1 MTRFA
6 TQLLLRIRRQCNMDV
21 KKFVVSKNDSLTDF
35 LLSPIKYERQT
46 TVLPRKFKKG
56 LRPSPY
62 EYEMDGIDNEYPGR
76 DYFLNHKVIDH
87 QELDDSI
94 VYSKVYSGFEDDFV
108 TLSSELP
115 VPTILRCWAKTYI
128 DNDSEK
134 KVPFRL
140 STPGGM
146 KIWVNGKL
154 EVTYKNYTRNT
165 TKSEDIELTFDKGI
179 NEIIV
184 YFDDLGER
192 DVDFIFSMINL
203 GSEELKGHLP
213 LTYDA
218 QTLVN
223 AQNTLSSI
231 YFLKDYYDHGDIKFF
246 TNSDEDNKIR
256 IRFNPPTD
264 DPYSDMQSG
273 DITEFKH
280 GDREINVTAG
290 EHEYIL
296 GNTYDFQFASL
307 TNVEFGL
314 QMPDKSWVTRII
326 TLTVYNTQNYKNV
339 ISANT
344 VDERKKQALEYYAKQ
359 ELDDINVAMSK
370 MYLDKNLTYEKGHK
384 LPFELESALNL
395 VNSHGD
401 CSDFILAPLLMF
413 LIKYPNKVP
422 QEIKDTLKETCLKF
436 RYWIDEPG
444 NDVMWYFSEN
454 HALLFH
460 IARYFA
466 GELYPDDKFEI
477 SGHTGNEQYQ
487 LGKKQIE
494 DWFDE
499 FFEYGLAEWNSLT
512 YMPIDLIGF
521 FTLYNSAPD
530 QNIKELAK
538 KALDFCFQIIAI
550 NSFGKNYASTYGRV
564 YEHNLKNIPL
574 SEIAS
579 LSKVAFDIGCFND
592 ALRDVVPFALSDYE
606 PNIDL
611 AKMFIPTKPEHF
623 EYIQG
628 INKAH
633 SYIYKTP
640 EYAMASVINYQ
651 VGQHGVQQHN
661 MNVALKDMLTNIW
674 ITNPGERKFSGDHK
688 PSYWAGNNRMP
699 QINQYKNYQF
709 MTYDLTDK
717 DLPFIHMYYPYWEFD
732 EELVGKNWVA
742 FRKGNAAGFIHFS
755 NEVKKTKFGPET
767 NREFISNGRKHFV
780 FLTCFDVD
788 GKLPSEKELL
798 KRFRIN
804 DKESAVLA
812 DGLSF
817 KVEPKKLF
825 VDGKEVPTNTASYLK
840 IGDYVE

>member
-1 MTRFA
+1 MNSKSFT
-6 TQLLLRIRRQCNMDV
+6 
-21 KKFVVSKNDSLTDF
+21 VSKGDSLTDF
-35 LLSPIKYERQT
+35 LLSSINYERQT
-46 TVLPRKFKKG
+46 TVSPRKFKEG

-62 EYEMDGIDNEYPGR
+62 EYEMEGIDNEYPGR
-76 DYFLNHKVIDH
+76 DYFLSHKVIDD
-87 QELDDSI
+87 QELDSS
-94 VYSKVYSGFEDDFV
+94 VNFSKVYSGFEDDFV

-128 DNDSEK
+128 DSDSDAII
-134 KVPFRL
+134 PFKL

-146 KIWVNGKL
+146 KVWVNGKL
-154 EVTYKNYTRNT
+154 EITYKNYTRNT
-165 TKSEDIELTFDKGI
+165 TKSEDVNLSFTKGE
-179 NEIIV
+179 NEVVV

-203 GSEELKGHLP
+203 SDKSLNGHLP
-213 LTYDA
+213 LSYDA
-218 QTLVN
+218 DVLEN
-223 AQNTLSSI
+223 AQDTLSSI
-231 YFLKDYYDHGDIKFF
+231 HFLKDYYDKGDIKFYAE
-246 TNSDEDNKIR
+246 TRDNNKVR

-273 DITEFKH
+273 NITEFKH
-280 GDREINVTAG
+280 GDREIEIQPG
-290 EHEYIL
+290 KHEYVL
-296 GNTYDFQFASL
+296 GNTFDFQFASL

-314 QMPDKSWVTRII
+314 EMPDGSWVNRII
-326 TLTVYNTQNYKNV
+326 TLTVYNSKHYQNV
-339 ISANT
+339 ITAKNLN
-344 VDERKKQALEYYAKQ
+344 DRKNQALEYYADQ
-359 ELDDINVAMSK
+359 DLDDINVAMAK
-370 MYLDKNLTYEKGHK
+370 MVLDKKLTYEKGHK

-401 CSDFILAPLLMF
+401 CSDFVLAPLLMF
-413 LIKYPNKVP
+413 SIMHPDKIPV
-422 QEIKDTLKETCLKF
+422 EIKDTLKQTCLKF

-460 IARYFA
+460 IARYFS
-466 GELYPDDKFEI
+466 GYLYSDEMFEV
-477 SGHTGNEQYQ
+477 SGHSGKEQYK

-494 DWFDE
+494 DWFVE

-521 FTLYNSAPD
+521 FSLYNAAPD
-530 QNIKELAK
+530 DNIKELAK

-579 LSKVAFDIGCFND
+579 LSKVAFNIGCFND
-592 ALRDVVPFALSDYE
+592 ALRVVVPFALSDYV
-606 PNIDL
+606 PNEKL
-611 AKMFIPTKPEHF
+611 TKLFVPTTPEKF

-640 EYAMASVINYQ
+640 SYSMASVINYQ
-651 VGQHGVQQHN
+651 VGEHGVQQHN
-661 MNVALKDMLTNIW
+661 INVALKDMLTNVW

-709 MTYDLTDK
+709 MSYDLTDD
-717 DLPFIHMYYPYWEFD
+717 DLQFIHMYYPYWEFD

-742 FRKGNAAGFIHFS
+742 FRKGDSAGFVHFS
-755 NEVKKTKFGPET
+755 NEIKKTNYGPEAE
-767 NREFISNGRKHFV
+767 REFISNGRNHFV
-780 FLTCFDVD
+780 FITCFDVD
-788 GKLPSEKELL
+788 GKLPSSEELM
-798 KRFRIN
+798 KRFKVDDVN
-804 DKESAVLA
+804 KSVKA
-812 DGLSF
+812 DGITF
-817 KVEPKKLF
+817 EVGDKKLY
-825 VDGKEVPTNTASYLK
+825 VNSKEVPTDTAKYLK
-840 IGDYVE
+840 TGDYVE